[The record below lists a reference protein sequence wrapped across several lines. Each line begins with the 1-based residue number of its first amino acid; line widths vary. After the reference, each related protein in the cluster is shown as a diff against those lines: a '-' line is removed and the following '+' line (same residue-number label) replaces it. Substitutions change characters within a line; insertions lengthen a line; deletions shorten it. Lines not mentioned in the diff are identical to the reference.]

1 MTIQLIINSCMC
13 PLSYFIPQSDLV
25 PLDIIAVL
33 NTTPKTQPVDPQVD
47 YINQLYSQD
56 CGGYQLRLDPIL
68 TFLTILTEN
77 TIALGP
83 ATNADIGI
91 YQVEMFVENIVGY

>member
-1 MTIQLIINSCMC
+1 M
-13 PLSYFIPQSDLV
+13 
-25 PLDIIAVL
+25 
-33 NTTPKTQPVDPQVD
+33 
-47 YINQLYSQD
+47 
-56 CGGYQLRLDPIL
+56 RLDPIL